1 MLASTASRAFAHG
14 FGERYDLPLPL
25 SFYLFGAAAAVA
37 LSFVIVAWSV
47 RDGSAARR
55 LFARRL
61 PHVLAVVITGR
72 IMRGAVKIVA
82 VALFAV
88 TIAAGFI
95 GDQNPYRNIAP
106 TMVWIIG
113 WVGLAYFSALVGDVW
128 VAINPWRTVFD
139 GAAWLARRLA
149 GWDRLSFDLRYPRVL
164 GIWPAVVLLLAF
176 SWIELVYPSPA
187 VPHHLACFAVGYSLL
202 TWIGM
207 VLFGRDDWL
216 AHGEVFSVVF
226 GTFARFAPT
235 QVLDG
240 GETRQLWIRPYG
252 AGLLESA
259 SLSLTAFVLLLLS
272 TVLFDGF
279 LATPGWSAIE
289 SSARSFLDANESV
302 VVILRTLGLVAF
314 WAVFVGA
321 YFGVAALMSAVTAG
335 RLSVIGMARAFALTL
350 VPIAIGYHVAH
361 YFTVLLVQ
369 GQYIV
374 PLLSDPFGY
383 GWNLFGT
390 GGHRVDISIVG
401 ARFAWYAA
409 LTSVLVGHVAAVYL
423 AHRRAMLVLDHR
435 AAVLR
440 SQVPLTALMVLYTLV
455 SLSILAEPI
464 VERREPAAPSVA
476 VREEVSVPAD
486 ALAPEPGSG
495 RLQPVGPGRTARGKL
510 TYRVLGSAF
519 HDGTRTST
527 ADLLYAYAFAYRWSG
542 HADDARAHY
551 DPLVDRSTALLRE
564 RLIAVRVAGRDP
576 VSRTFR
582 VADVD
587 FVREIFQIEV
597 YLAMQ
602 PGRPER
608 DAVFA
613 PPWSTLPWH
622 VLALMEQ
629 AVERGFAAFSQ
640 EEASR
645 RGVEWLDLV
654 RSEPQK
660 ERLLS
665 LVEAFERE
673 GFRPEALRSM
683 VSGEEA
689 RRRWSA
695 LAAFYRTHHHFLV
708 TNGPYRLKSWSSTAA
723 VLDAFRDL
731 SYPLG
736 VGSYDGYAVPRR
748 GYITGVEQQG
758 SRLSLAAD
766 VEVMVRFQRSYRLE
780 RKPLAAVAPDVVRR
794 SAPECRYVIVDAE
807 GRVRLAG
814 SAGPAENGTFVV
826 DLGGRL
832 NPGRY
837 TMQAQVIV
845 NWNAMGAEV
854 KAIPLVVP

>member
-1 MLASTASRAFAHG
+1 MLASTGSRAFAHG

-25 SFYLFGAAAAVA
+25 SFYLFGVAGAVA
-37 LSFVIVAWSV
+37 LSFLIVAWSV
-47 RDGSAARR
+47 RDASAASR
-55 LFARRL
+55 LSARRAPDAL
-61 PHVLAVVITGR
+61 TALITGR
-72 IMRGAVKIVA
+72 VMRGALKLITLV
-82 VALFAV
+82 LFTV

-95 GDQNPYRNIAP
+95 GDQSPYRNIAP

-113 WVGLAYFSALVGDVW
+113 WIGIAYFSALVGDVW
-128 VAINPWRTVFD
+128 AAINPWRTVFD
-139 GAAWLARRLA
+139 VAAWLTRRLA
-149 GWDRLSFDLRYPRVL
+149 GWNRLSVGLRYPRVL
-164 GIWPAVVLLLAF
+164 GVWPAVLLLLAF
-176 SWIELVYPSPA
+176 SWIELVYPNPA
-187 VPHHLACFAVGYSLL
+187 VPHHIACFAVGYSLL
-202 TWIGM
+202 TLIGM
-207 VLFGRDDWL
+207 LLFGRDVWL
-216 AHGEVFSVVF
+216 AHAEVFSVVF

-235 QVLDG
+235 QVKDG
-240 GETRQLWIRPYG
+240 EMRQLWIRPYG
-252 AGLLESA
+252 AGLLDST
-259 SLSLTAFVLLLLS
+259 SLSHTVFVLLLLS
-272 TVLFDGF
+272 TVLFDGV
-279 LATPGWSAIE
+279 LATPGWTAIE
-289 SSARSFLDANESV
+289 SSARSFLDANDTA
-302 VVILRTLGLVAF
+302 VVIPRTLGLIAS
-314 WAVFVGA
+314 WAVFVGL

-335 RLSVIGMARAFALTL
+335 RLSAIQMARAFALTL

-390 GGHRVDISIVG
+390 GGYRIDIGFVG

-409 LTSVLVGHVAAVYL
+409 LTSVLLGHVAAVYF

-495 RLQPVGPGRTARGKL
+495 RLLPVGPGKTAKGRL
-510 TYRVLGSAF
+510 TYRMLGSSF
-519 HDGTRTST
+519 HDGTRTSA

-542 HADDARAHY
+542 RADDARAHY
-551 DPLVDRSTALLRE
+551 DPLVDRSTAPLRE
-564 RLIAVRVAGRDP
+564 RLIAVRVAGREP

-597 YLAMQ
+597 YLTMA

-608 DAVFA
+608 EAVFA
-613 PPWSTLPWH
+613 PWSTLPWH

-640 EEASR
+640 EEAAR

-660 ERLLS
+660 ERFLS

-736 VGSYDGYAVPRR
+736 VGSYDAYAVPRR

-758 SRLSLAAD
+758 SRISLAAD
-766 VEVMVRFQRSYRLE
+766 IEVMVRFQRSYRLE
-780 RKPLAAVAPDVVRR
+780 RKPFATVAPDVARR

-807 GRVRLAG
+807 GRVRLTG
-814 SAGPAENGTFVV
+814 RAGPAENGTFVV

-832 NPGRY
+832 SPGRY
-837 TMQAQVIV
+837 TMLAQVVV

-854 KAIPLVVP
+854 RAIPLVVP